1 MTSLE
6 ILRRLT
12 ESGTLTAAEAEPI
25 AAYERERPFSVFGEL
40 RTALYLGVTLL
51 STGLGILIYEN
62 LDTIGHQAVV
72 AIIAALML
80 GCFGYVWRHR
90 QPYANGL
97 VQNHTLFDFILL
109 LGCLLF
115 LSLESYLQFA
125 YQAFGTRYGLA
136 TALPAFVFIPLAY
149 RFDHRGVL
157 AMGLTALASWV
168 GLTIAPLD
176 VFTSGQFHQTSVID
190 VAIGFGVAVMGAA
203 LFLENRGIKRHF
215 TATYL
220 TLAGNLSLAAALVGW
235 FGEQAPYLYLLILLG
250 LCAGFVWYARQA
262 QSFFFLLMA
271 LVYGYV
277 GVTYLFFRILPEE
290 VLGLV
295 GFYYFVFSCAA
306 VVLLLF
312 RYKWFLGIKKTA

>member
-1 MTSLE
+1 MTYSD

-12 ESGTLTAAEAEPI
+12 DSGVLLPAEAEPI
-25 AAYERERPFSVFGEL
+25 AAYERGQPFSLFAEL

-72 AIIAALML
+72 ASITALML

-90 QPYANGL
+90 QPYARTL
-97 VQNHTLFDFILL
+97 VQNHPLFDFVLL
-109 LGCLLF
+109 LGCLVF

-125 YQAFGTRYGLA
+125 YQTFGTRYGLA
-136 TALPAFVFIPLAY
+136 TALPAFAFLSLAY

-176 VFTSGQFHQTSVID
+176 VLTSDQFRQTPLID
-190 VAIGFGVAVMGAA
+190 IAIGFGVVVMGVA
-203 LFLENRGIKRHF
+203 LWLENRGIKRHF

-220 TLAGNLSLAAALVGW
+220 TLAGNLSLVAALAGW
-235 FGEQAPYLYLLILLG
+235 FGDRAPYLYLFILAG
-250 LCAGFVWYARQA
+250 LCFGFFWYARRE

-271 LVYGYV
+271 LVYGYI
-277 GVTYLFFRILPEE
+277 GLTYLFFKLLPDE
-290 VLGLV
+290 VLGVLAL
-295 GFYYFVFSCAA
+295 YYFVFTCAGI
-306 VVLLLF
+306 VVLLF
-312 RYKWFLGIKKTA
+312 RYKWILKV